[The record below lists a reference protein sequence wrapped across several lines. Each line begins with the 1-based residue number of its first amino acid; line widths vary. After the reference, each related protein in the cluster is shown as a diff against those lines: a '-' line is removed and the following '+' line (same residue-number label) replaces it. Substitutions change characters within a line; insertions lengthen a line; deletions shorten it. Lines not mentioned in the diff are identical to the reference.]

1 RLFGLPFLPLTW
13 AGFFV
18 PLVVENQRYD
28 TSPLFS
34 LRPIHATKP
43 IQKQK
48 IMNSGKVVLGILAG
62 FAIGATLGVLFAP
75 DKGTSTRKK
84 ISKKSDDVVNELSSK
99 FNSMVDGVTKKFE
112 TLKSEATHL
121 MESGKAKAEE
131 MAENG
136 RAKAEDMEARVKAAT
151 K

>member
-43 IQKQK
+43 KNIVFGNQ
-48 IMNSGKVVLGILAG
+48 
-62 FAIGATLGVLFAP
+62 
-75 DKGTSTRKK
+75 STCNWNGNYFHIHR
-84 ISKKSDDVVNELSSK
+84 
-99 FNSMVDGVTKKFE
+99 FNGSMD
-112 TLKSEATHL
+112 
-121 MESGKAKAEE
+121 
-131 MAENG
+131 
-136 RAKAEDMEARVKAAT
+136 
-151 K
+151 